1 MDSDVDVI
9 ACDSRHLA
17 APGMMAG
24 MDDRP
29 WLAAYPSDVPTSLA
43 PYPEVSLF
51 SLLEASARRFGR
63 RPALA
68 FFGKHLTYSALLAEV
83 ERFSAALAGLGVARG
98 DRVALLLPNCP
109 QYVIASYATA
119 RLGAVLVGTNPLYTR
134 RELAHQ
140 LADASVKA
148 TVVLD
153 QLYPSLAAL
162 GDQVDVGT
170 VVVTRLTE
178 YMRFPLSM
186 LAPVKFRRDARA
198 DGKPWPPV
206 PRDARVHWWPRLMR
220 GVGLIPDVADV
231 DPVLD
236 PAGFVYTGGTTG
248 PSKGA
253 MLSHSNLVA
262 NATQAAA
269 WFPEM
274 RDGEGAMMCV
284 LPFFHSFG
292 MVAMNV
298 AILRAMKLILVPR
311 FELGMV
317 LKLVAKERP
326 TYFPGVPRMY
336 IAMNEAPESRG
347 YDLHSIEACI
357 SGAAPLPLAVAEE
370 FKRLTGGAELVEGY
384 GLTECSPVT
393 HANPFH
399 GVRKE
404 GAIGLPI
411 PDTDCRIVDLD
422 DPEKLQP
429 RGEPGELCI
438 RGPQVMLGYWNRPE
452 ESALAIRNG
461 WLHTGDVAVMDADG
475 YFSIVDRL
483 KDLIL
488 VSGFNVYPTEVED
501 VLYRH
506 PKVQKACVV
515 GVPDERTGEAVKA
528 FIVLRPGQAATAEE
542 IVEWCRDPAQGLTGY
557 RVPKQVEFRDSLPET
572 LIGKVLRRVL
582 LEEERRVTG
591 ATT

>member
-1 MDSDVDVI
+1 
-9 ACDSRHLA
+9 
-17 APGMMAG
+17 MMSA

-29 WLAAYPSDVPTSLA
+29 WLATYPSDVPTTLA
-43 PYPEVSLF
+43 PYPEISLF
-51 SLLEASARRFGR
+51 SILEASARRFGR
-63 RPALA
+63 NPALA
-68 FFGKHLTYSALLAEV
+68 FFGKHITYSALLSEV
-83 ERFSAALAGLGVARG
+83 ERFSAVLAGLGVARG

-119 RLGAVLVGTNPLYTR
+119 RLGAVVVGNNPLYTK

-140 LADASVKA
+140 LRDASVGV

-162 GDQVDVGT
+162 GEDVDVGV
-170 VVVTRLTE
+170 VVVTKLTD
-178 YMRFPLSM
+178 YMRPPLSM
-186 LAPVKFRRDARA
+186 LAPIKFRRDAKA
-198 DGKPWPPV
+198 EGKPWPPV
-206 PRDARVHWWPRLMR
+206 PREARVQWWGRLMR
-220 GVGLIPDVADV
+220 GGHLVPDVVAV
-231 DPVLD
+231 DPVVD

-262 NATQAAA
+262 NARQAAA

-274 RDGEGAMMCV
+274 KDGEDAMMCV

-298 AILRAMKLILVPR
+298 GILRAMKLILVPR
-311 FELGMV
+311 FELDMV

-336 IAMNEAPESRG
+336 IAINEAPESKG
-347 YDLHSIEACI
+347 FDLRSIEACI

-422 DPEKLQP
+422 DPERVQP
-429 RGEPGELCI
+429 PGQPGELCI

-461 WLHTGDVAVMDADG
+461 WLHTGDVAVMDEDG

-488 VSGFNVYPTEVED
+488 VSGFNVYPTEVEA
-501 VLYRH
+501 VLVRH
-506 PKVQKACVV
+506 PEVQKACVV

-528 FIVLRPGQAATAEE
+528 FIVRRPGGAATAEE
-542 IVEWCRDPAQGLTGY
+542 IVAWCRDPEQGLTGY

-582 LEEERRVTG
+582 LEEERRGRVDTG